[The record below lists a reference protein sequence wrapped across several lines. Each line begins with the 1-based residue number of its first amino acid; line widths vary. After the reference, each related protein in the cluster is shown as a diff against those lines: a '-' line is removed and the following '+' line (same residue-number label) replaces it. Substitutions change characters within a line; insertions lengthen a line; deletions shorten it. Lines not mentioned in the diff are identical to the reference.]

1 MLSAL
6 LKFARKFRD
15 YNKLHNYRVYGKID
29 MYALHNMSC
38 YIKANL
44 FKILMS
50 NLRTLEVRVYLEG
63 FDEGRFAITQIYAS
77 VFI

>member
-1 MLSAL
+1 
-6 LKFARKFRD
+6 
-15 YNKLHNYRVYGKID
+15 

-38 YIKANL
+38 CIKANL
-44 FKILMS
+44 YLILMS
-50 NLRTLEVRVYLEG
+50 NLRTLEVKVYLEG

>member
-1 MLSAL
+1 
-6 LKFARKFRD
+6 
-15 YNKLHNYRVYGKID
+15 

-44 FKILMS
+44 FMILMS

-63 FDEGRFAITQIYAS
+63 FDEGRFAINQIYAS